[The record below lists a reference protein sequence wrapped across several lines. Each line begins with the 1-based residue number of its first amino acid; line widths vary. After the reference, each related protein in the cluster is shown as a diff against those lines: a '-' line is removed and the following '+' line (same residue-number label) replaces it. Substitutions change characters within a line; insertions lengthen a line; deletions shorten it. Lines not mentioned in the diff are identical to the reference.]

1 MKLSKEEVLHI
12 ADLSRLA
19 LSDEETE
26 QYQDQ
31 LGSILGYVNKLQE
44 LNTDGVAEFSHGSD
58 LTNVFRADEPK
69 ACGAMEHDSIVNAFP
84 RKQGVLLEVQ
94 AVFDDRTE

>member
-19 LSDEETE
+19 LTEDEVEE
-26 QYQDQ
+26 YRDQ
-31 LGSILGYVNKLQE
+31 LGSILGYVDKLQE
-44 LNTDGVAEFSHGSD
+44 LDTSGVAEFSHGSD
-58 LTNVFRADEPK
+58 LTNVFRSDVPNSCAP
-69 ACGAMEHDSIVNAFP
+69 AEHDAVVNAFP
-84 RKQGVLLEVQ
+84 RKQGTLLEVQ